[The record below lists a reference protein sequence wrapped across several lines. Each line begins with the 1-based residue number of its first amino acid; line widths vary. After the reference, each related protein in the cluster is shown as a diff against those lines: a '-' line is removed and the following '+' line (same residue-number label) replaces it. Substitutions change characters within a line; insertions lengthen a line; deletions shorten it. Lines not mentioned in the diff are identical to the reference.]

1 MGCVGTAAYAL
12 QEYQQSGR
20 TRIRRWW
27 RGPARGVS
35 LAAVEAHV
43 QRRWVGAQLGGGG
56 GRGGA
61 LHSWMVVSAWRAA
74 CTAIYPTRPA
84 WFAEAVV
91 PASNVA
97 DVESH
102 TDDWFRLP
110 AAERPREDGLT
121 HPAHTSITN
130 LAAALGLLSSG
141 GFPNPKTLKGGG
153 VGGVGQAMR
162 AGLTC
167 SVGRATSGPNQEPRS
182 PNVVLIG
189 CQSVRQW
196 SSFLPSFRCGQLSVR
211 REAANRVTID
221 CWYQRRC
228 GAVGVDSR
236 RRVRTC
242 QRPVTCSADCLTN
255 ASRSDAAPAA
265 PTSHEAARFHP
276 PHGTRLT
283 STWCVRLHTCAE
295 PDE

>member
-141 GFPNPKTLKGGG
+141 GFPNPKWFRFRFPVPGGE
-153 VGGVGQAMR
+153 
-162 AGLTC
+162 
-167 SVGRATSGPNQEPRS
+167 QE
-182 PNVVLIG
+182 IG
-189 CQSVRQW
+189 TTV
-196 SSFLPSFRCGQLSVR
+196 
-211 REAANRVTID
+211 
-221 CWYQRRC
+221 
-228 GAVGVDSR
+228 
-236 RRVRTC
+236 
-242 QRPVTCSADCLTN
+242 
-255 ASRSDAAPAA
+255 
-265 PTSHEAARFHP
+265 
-276 PHGTRLT
+276 
-283 STWCVRLHTCAE
+283 CVRSAFAFRLNALALYAST
-295 PDE
+295 

>member
-130 LAAALGLLSSG
+130 LAAALGLLSRWRPTKPGRG
-141 GFPNPKTLKGGG
+141 GRLAVRALPDQAADAQGGVEGPGARGGDGCGGG
-153 VGGVGQAMR
+153 GGGD
-162 AGLTC
+162 
-167 SVGRATSGPNQEPRS
+167 
-182 PNVVLIG
+182 
-189 CQSVRQW
+189 
-196 SSFLPSFRCGQLSVR
+196 PSCTDAKV
-211 REAANRVTID
+211 
-221 CWYQRRC
+221 
-228 GAVGVDSR
+228 SR
-236 RRVRTC
+236 I
-242 QRPVTCSADCLTN
+242 
-255 ASRSDAAPAA
+255 
-265 PTSHEAARFHP
+265 
-276 PHGTRLT
+276 
-283 STWCVRLHTCAE
+283 
-295 PDE
+295 